1 MLSIKYVVDFIYF
14 FSKIK
19 PTVRRIGVD
28 PRCEVHKTVLRIREE
43 REGWF
48 SMYCPGAVAC
58 DDDGEAFGDIVS
70 SVDSNLLN
78 IVLMSS
84 CL

>member
-1 MLSIKYVVDFIYF
+1 MLFIKYLVDFIYI

-70 SVDSNLLN
+70 SVDSN
-78 IVLMSS
+78 
-84 CL
+84 